1 MTTMKGKTFK
11 QLMLYNYRYI
21 FVYSLIA
28 LFVCYFLF
36 WQLSSIGPGLSVEET
51 HVAAV
56 HTNARL
62 SLQEPLYP
70 LFAKLQIV
78 SLYIFG
84 ANSYSIRVPSVL
96 IGVATLLFLYQILK
110 KWFGKPTAL
119 LSTALVATADWFL
132 FTARLANGAIEF
144 SFWIVLALLS
154 ITKLIERKQ
163 GYSIILAASLV
174 SLLFIPFGI
183 YVSTGLI
190 IGILSCRVIRE
201 RVFEVKISL
210 KLLCSL
216 IILIGSS
223 FFAYSVLRDHNFAK
237 TILGIS
243 AGIPNLSEYI
253 KAVLTNGSS
262 VVAVVPATNPVNGP
276 NGVFFVRF
284 FELTF
289 VLFGVFMFYKTRI
302 NRLNLILICI
312 SIALLILSG
321 LNGQGANSLLIV
333 PAVIFITAGLR
344 YFIHRWQKTF
354 PKNPYARMAA
364 FLPILGLLLLTAV
377 QHHQSY
383 FVLWPRQTATVNIFS
398 FDLALA
404 SNELNK
410 NDSSK
415 NCSII
420 TQDNDI
426 RLLLETND
434 YKCFTSFATEPRLL
448 DSGEKQVISPKLVT
462 SSSQIGNTSARAL
475 TSPNSQSS
483 VRWIVKTQ
491 SN

>member
-1 MTTMKGKTFK
+1 MKGKTFK

-21 FVYSLIA
+21 FVYSLIG
-28 LFVCYFLF
+28 LFIAYFLF
-36 WQLSSIGPGLSVEET
+36 WQLGTIGPGLSVEET

-56 HTNARL
+56 HTNARS

-70 LFAKLQIV
+70 LFTKLQIL

-84 ANSYSIRVPSVL
+84 ANSYSIRVPSVI

-119 LSTALVATADWFL
+119 LSIALVATADWFL
-132 FTARLANGAIEF
+132 FTARHANGAIEF

-163 GYSIILAASLV
+163 GYSIVLAASLV

-183 YVSTGLI
+183 YVSTALI

-201 RVFEVKISL
+201 RVFEIKIIYKFLST
-210 KLLCSL
+210 L
-216 IILIGSS
+216 IILLGSS
-223 FFAYSVLRDHNFAK
+223 FFAYTVIKNHDFAK
-237 TILGIS
+237 VILGIS
-243 AGIPNLSEYI
+243 AGIPTLSEYI
-253 KAVLTNGSS
+253 KSVLTNGSS
-262 VVAVVPATNPVNGP
+262 VVAVVPATNPINGP

-302 NRLNLILICI
+302 NRLNLILICL
-312 SIALLILSG
+312 SIALLFLSG
-321 LNGQGANSLLIV
+321 LGGLGASSLLIV

-383 FVLWPRQTATVNIFS
+383 FVLWPHQTATANNFS
-398 FDLALA
+398 YDLALA
-404 SNELNK
+404 KSELNK
-410 NDSSK
+410 QDGSK
-415 NCSII
+415 SCKVI
-420 TQDNDI
+420 TKDQDI
-426 RLLLETND
+426 RLLLETNT
-434 YKCFTSFATEPRLL
+434 YTCGTSFQDEPAPIE
-448 DSGEKQVISPKLVT
+448 DQDKQIVAPQKVQ
-462 SSSQIGNTSARAL
+462 SSQVDSKLSQRAL
-475 TSPNSQSS
+475 TSPNSESS
-483 VRWIVKTQ
+483 IRWIVRTQ
-491 SN
+491 TN

>member
-28 LFVCYFLF
+28 IFVCYFLF
-36 WQLSSIGPGLSVEET
+36 WQLSSIGPGLSIEET

-70 LFAKLQIV
+70 LFAKLQIF

-84 ANSYSIRVPSVL
+84 ANSYSIRIPSVL

-163 GYSIILAASLV
+163 IYSIILAVSLV
-174 SLLFIPFGI
+174 SLLFVPFGI

-201 RVFEVKISL
+201 RVFEIKLVYKILSA
-210 KLLCSL
+210 L
-216 IILIGSS
+216 IILAGSG
-223 FFAYSVLRDHNFAK
+223 FFAYSVLGDHNFAK
-237 TILGIS
+237 LTLGIS
-243 AGIPNLSEYI
+243 NGLPGISEYI

-262 VVAVVPATNPVNGP
+262 AVAVVPGTNPVNGP
-276 NGVFFVRF
+276 SGVFFVRF

-312 SIALLILSG
+312 SIALLALSG

-354 PKNPYARMAA
+354 PRNPYARMAA
-364 FLPILGLLLLTAV
+364 FLPILGLLLLTAM

-383 FVLWPRQTATVNIFS
+383 FVLWPRQTATVNNFS
-398 FDLALA
+398 YDLTLA
-404 SNELNK
+404 STELNMS
-410 NDSSK
+410 DSTK
-415 NCSII
+415 KCSVV
-420 TQDNDI
+420 TPDNDL

-434 YKCFTSFATEPRLL
+434 YSCPTSFTTALETIGE
-448 DSGEKQVISPKLVT
+448 DEKQIVAPQLV
-462 SSSQIGNTSARAL
+462 QNIALDDNTSVRAL

-483 VRWIVKTQ
+483 VRWIVRSQKD
-491 SN
+491 

>member
-1 MTTMKGKTFK
+1 MTIMKGKTFK

-21 FVYSLIA
+21 FVYCLIA

-132 FTARLANGAIEF
+132 FTARHANGAIEF

-163 GYSIILAASLV
+163 NYSIILALSLV
-174 SLLFIPFGI
+174 ALLFIPFGI
-183 YVSTGLI
+183 YVSAGLL
-190 IGILSCRVIRE
+190 IGIISCRVIRD
-201 RVFEVKISL
+201 RVFEIKFVYKILSA
-210 KLLCSL
+210 L
-216 IILIGSS
+216 ILIIGSS
-223 FFAYSVLRDHNFAK
+223 FFAYSVLKDDNFAK

-243 AGIPNLSEYI
+243 AGIPNFSEYI

-312 SIALLILSG
+312 SFALLILSG
-321 LNGQGANSLLIV
+321 LNGQGANALLIV

-364 FLPILGLLLLTAV
+364 FVPILGLLLLTAV

-383 FVLWPRQTATVNIFS
+383 FVLWPSQTATANNFS

-404 SNELNK
+404 STELNRRDTSK
-410 NDSSK
+410 DCTVITPDNDLALLLGTNSYKCPTSFTTESRELSTGQKQIISAKIPSGITDSSK
-415 NCSII
+415 V
-420 TQDNDI
+420 
-426 RLLLETND
+426 
-434 YKCFTSFATEPRLL
+434 KM
-448 DSGEKQVISPKLVT
+448 
-462 SSSQIGNTSARAL
+462 RAL

-483 VRWIVKTQ
+483 IRWIVKTQ
-491 SN
+491 SD